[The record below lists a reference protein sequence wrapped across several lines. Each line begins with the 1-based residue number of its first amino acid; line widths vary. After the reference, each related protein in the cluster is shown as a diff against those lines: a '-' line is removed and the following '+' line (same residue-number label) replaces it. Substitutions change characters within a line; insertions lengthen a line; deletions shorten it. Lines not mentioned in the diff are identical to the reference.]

1 MATQTVAEQPLP
13 SLCDDSAVKVAAR
26 EPEAAAAPGKVARV
40 EADTAFECNV
50 CLELAS
56 EPVVTLCGHLY
67 CWPCLYRCA
76 PAALQ
81 PGRRG
86 PEPGG
91 SAHVVCPV
99 LTRISHARP
108 PAGWPSTRTARPVP
122 FARLAWTRTRWVPLS
137 CSCLFFSVALCDPV
151 FRLAVPRR
159 WCPCTAAEAATATPA
174 KCPSKV
180 WSCRTG
186 RSRSAPQWYAP
197 TLTCTD
203 TCSPTPSLC
212 PTHLSHAPPPA
223 GPRVHGT
230 GAHGLRLALH
240 VRPARHVVLP
250 KRTQQNRHQVVPAKV
265 VVVLSRC
272 ISTRRGPHPHTG
284 ELTPVLAQRRCRHAH
299 RPVAGREPP

>member
-1 MATQTVAEQPLP
+1 MAL
-13 SLCDDSAVKVAAR
+13 
-26 EPEAAAAPGKVARV
+26 GKVARV
-40 EADTAFECNV
+40 EAETAFECNV

-67 CWPCLYRCA
+67 CWPCLYRCVS
-76 PAALQ
+76 AALQ

-122 FARLAWTRTRWVPLS
+122 CARLAWTRTRWVPLS
-137 CSCLFFSVALCDPV
+137 RSCLFFSGGPDCDPCSV

-180 WSCRTG
+180 WSCQTG
-186 RSRSAPQWYAP
+186 RSRSAPQW
-197 TLTCTD
+197 CV
-203 TCSPTPSLC
+203 
-212 PTHLSHAPPPA
+212 PPA
-223 GPRVHGT
+223 
-230 GAHGLRLALH
+230 LILAQL
-240 VRPARHVVLP
+240 RPASARRTSHTPLHLQGPGFMGQAHLGYGLP
-250 KRTQQNRHQVVPAKV
+250 SMFGLPGTWCSQNARKQNRHHACQVVL
-265 VVVLSRC
+265 VLSRC

-284 ELTPVLAQRRCRHAH
+284 GLTPVLAQRRRRHAH